1 MDIKSFVSTERFY
14 RLVDAVKASL
24 KKTSML
30 LKNKTSSN
38 KRVIK
43 VSFKPPLLKRV
54 QVVEFLSFDEIAFA
68 RSYSVVQVRDILKN
82 ELMNVY
88 DIQLRYMNG
97 GVYLLKEGDS
107 LL

>member
-1 MDIKSFVSTERFY
+1 MKTKTVSRSKPFHRLIGTIKVLLNKLAKLFKNNVSSK
-14 RLVDAVKASL
+14 L
-24 KKTSML
+24 L
-30 LKNKTSSN
+30 LK
-38 KRVIK
+38 
-43 VSFKPPLLKRV
+43 PPILRRV
-54 QVVEFLSFDEIAFA
+54 QIVEFLSFDEIAFA
-68 RSYSVVQVRDILKN
+68 RSYSVVQVRDVLRN